1 MKNERIDQLIKK
13 VLAGEATREEIEKV
27 EQWWT
32 TPLTDRRDL
41 ASVSD
46 EEWRE
51 LDREM
56 QANLQQII
64 REDHFGERKKS
75 LMKQNSPTPQHL
87 TTSTPQHIWYAAAA
101 SLVFLVAAGI
111 YLFTITGDKVIHTSY
126 GERRIVTLP
135 DNSTVVLN
143 GNSSLRYSRDWT
155 ANEDR
160 TVQLE
165 GEAFFAVKHTEDHN
179 RFIVKASGNL
189 TIEVLGTQFNVT
201 NRKGETNVVLQ
212 EGSVRLDDTGSS
224 YIMKP
229 NEMVSYSK
237 KHPAF
242 VSQMVVASQ
251 KISWKESTLIYKNEP
266 LGSIIE
272 KLSESHGLK
281 VVFANAEMKAE
292 VFNGSIPAD
301 SVEVLFEKIESLYGV
316 SVTQDEEGVYTIH

>member
-1 MKNERIDQLIKK
+1 MKNERIDRLIKK

-64 REDHFGERKKS
+64 REDQSAEKNIS
-75 LMKQNSPTPQHL
+75 LNRRSR
-87 TTSTPQHIWYAAAA
+87 IWYAAAA
-101 SLVFLVAAGI
+101 SLVFLIAAGI

-165 GEAFFAVKHTEDHN
+165 GEAFFAVKHTENHN
-179 RFIVKASGNL
+179 RFTVKASGNL

-272 KLSESHGLK
+272 RLSESHGLK
-281 VVFANAEMKAE
+281 VVFATAEMKAE

-316 SVTQDEEGVYTIH
+316 SVTRDEEGVYTIH

>member
-1 MKNERIDQLIKK
+1 MKNERIDRLIKK

-27 EQWWT
+27 EQWWS

-46 EEWRE
+46 EEWEE

-64 REDHFGERKKS
+64 RKDHLEA
-75 LMKQNSPTPQHL
+75 TPQYL
-87 TTSTPQHIWYAAAA
+87 STSTRQHIWYAAAA
-101 SLVFLVAAGI
+101 SLVLLIAAGI
-111 YLFTITGDKVIHTSY
+111 YLFMNTGDKIIQTSY

-165 GEAFFAVKHTEDHN
+165 GEAFFAVKHTENHN
-179 RFIVKASGNL
+179 RFIVKASDNL

-212 EGSVRLDDTGSS
+212 EGSVRLDGTGSS
-224 YIMKP
+224 YVMKP

-237 KHPAF
+237 KHQAF

-251 KISWKESTLIYKNEP
+251 KISWKEKALIYKNES

-272 KLSESHGLK
+272 RLSESHGLK

-292 VFNGSIPAD
+292 IFNGSIPAD

-316 SVTQDEEGVYTIH
+316 SVTRDDEGVYTIH